1 MRVFG
6 YCFQR
11 RRVVTAHR
19 FHLCETESCT
29 CERKINFRIP
39 GVEIEV
45 NCESKVSFTETDL
58 VDHVYSV
65 RCADDVQDTEVSE
78 VEDGVEQRPAAFV
91 NFDLREGIVA
101 MWQQLA
107 LCRECLFDQIE
118 PTAAT

>member
-6 YCFQR
+6 YCVQR

-29 CERKINFRIP
+29 GERKINFRIP

-58 VDHVYSV
+58 VHHFNAV
-65 RCADDVQDTEVSE
+65 RCANDVQDAEVSE
-78 VEDGVEQRPAAFV
+78 VEDGVEQRPPACV
-91 NFDLREGIVA
+91 NLDLREGIVT
-101 MWQQLA
+101 MWQ
-107 LCRECLFDQIE
+107 
-118 PTAAT
+118 